1 MVHISVCKVNVVLR
15 DSRGL
20 PRSIWTLGSFTMWE
34 GPVEDDVRVWVD
46 VGIDGGVAKLEAVTG
61 LNGADSRLFLTFIP
75 RWNPKVFLNY
85 KLAPVR

>member
-46 VGIDGGVAKLEAVTG
+46 VGIDAKLEAV
-61 LNGADSRLFLTFIP
+61 
-75 RWNPKVFLNY
+75 
-85 KLAPVR
+85 